1 MENFIIKDLFFFVRH
16 AYHLL
21 SQRKKSVCVQFRN
34 PRVLKGIIEAL
45 LQKKNHSQVLIFF
58 FCSLCT
64 AYYVRCTCIVIYVDL

>member
-45 LQKKNHSQVLIFF
+45 LQKKNYSQVLIFF
-58 FCSLCT
+58 FVHCVPHIMYDVHALSFT
-64 AYYVRCTCIVIYVDL
+64 